1 MFTPLAL
8 EIPNY
13 GHWPVTSYE
22 EASGIYCGLRE
33 QTGLGASS
41 FPCGWVRADG
51 VPIARVSYNGRV
63 WRPGPWVLGDTPIC
77 EASPAANLALLSV
90 EAA

>member
-13 GHWPVTSYE
+13 GRWPITSFE
-22 EASGIYCGLRE
+22 EASGIYCGVRE
-33 QTGLGASS
+33 NTGLGASG
-41 FPCGWVRADG
+41 FPAGEVLADD

-63 WRPGPWVLGDTPIC
+63 WKPGPWSIGDQPLC
-77 EASPAANLALLSV
+77 EASPAINGMMM